1 VSLFKN
7 NVSIVIPVLDEQ
19 ESIVELYNW
28 IKKVLET
35 SNLHAELIFVDD
47 GSIDDSWMEISKLAI
62 IDNRVRGLRFTR
74 NYGKSAALHAGFQIC
89 TGDVVITMDADL
101 QDSPDEIPKLHR
113 MITEEGYHMVSGW
126 KKIRHDPLEKR
137 IPSKFFNWVTRI
149 FSGIKLHDFNCGLKA
164 YQNRVVKSI
173 NVYGER
179 HRYIPLLVK
188 WSGYKKITETV
199 VVHQA
204 RKYGV
209 TKFGFERYI
218 TGFLDLLSVSFITRF
233 RKNPMHFFGL
243 LGIMS
248 FMSGFGITLFLVV
261 DKILNQYYRL
271 PTRDVVD
278 QPIFFLALVALI
290 IGVQLFLSGFLAEM
304 VIQSSPNKH
313 DYQIEEEIKLNA

>member
-1 VSLFKN
+1 MSKTNVSL
-7 NVSIVIPVLDEQ
+7 IIPVLDEQ
-19 ESIVELYNW
+19 ESIGELYTW
-28 IKKVLET
+28 IKKVLKR
-35 SNLHAELIFVDD
+35 SNLKGELIFIDD
-47 GSIDDSWMEISKLAI
+47 GSTDGSWKEISKLAAN
-62 IDNRVRGLRFTR
+62 DTQVNGLRFNR

-89 TGDVVITMDADL
+89 IGDVVITMDADL

-113 MITEEGYHMVSGW
+113 MIKEEGHHLVSGW
-126 KKIRHDPLEKR
+126 KKIRHDPFEKK

-164 YQNRVVKSI
+164 YQNSVVKTI
-173 NVYGER
+173 NLYGER

-188 WSGYKKITETV
+188 WNGYKKITETV

-209 TKFGFERYI
+209 TKFGFKRYI

-243 LGIMS
+243 LGTMS
-248 FMSGFGITLFLVV
+248 FISGFGITIFLVI
-261 DKILNQYYRL
+261 DKILNQHYEL
-271 PTRDVVD
+271 PARDVVD
-278 QPIFFLALVALI
+278 QPLFFLALVALI

-304 VIQSSPNKH
+304 IMQMGPNHH
-313 DYQIEEEIKLNA
+313 DYQVEEEIKSNA